1 MSSILK
7 VDTIQTTAGAA
18 PTTKDLGFAAGS
30 VIQMVNTSFTD
41 KTAITSQSATAITG
55 ASLAITPKFST
66 SKIVVMVNL
75 SMRIS
80 DNNTSYYNT
89 GFHILRGSTELQT
102 LPTDNSGPF
111 EIGHYDAGHSGGE
124 LCVRYANNIVDSP
137 STTSA
142 TTYSVK
148 GKVYNNTGATLTVN
162 AGGVNVGNTTG
173 QSSIILM
180 EIAQ

>member
-1 MSSILK
+1 MSILK
-7 VDTIQTTAGAA
+7 VDTINEKTSGNGVAIPGHI
-18 PTTKDLGFAAGS
+18 
-30 VIQMVNTSFTD
+30 IQMVNTSWSTQ
-41 KTAITSQSATAITG
+41 TAITSQSATAITG

-66 SKIVVMVNL
+66 SKIVCMVSL
-75 SMRIS
+75 SVRIGDS
-80 DNNTSYYNT
+80 NTSYYNA
-89 GFHILRGSTELQT
+89 GFEILRDSTQLQT

-111 EIGHYDAGHSGGE
+111 EIGHYDSTQTGGE
-124 LCVRYANNIVDSP
+124 VCMRYANNVVDSP

-148 GKVYNNTGATLTVN
+148 GKIYGTTGPTLTVN
-162 AGGVNVGNTTG
+162 AGGSNAGNTNG

>member
-7 VDTIQTTAGAA
+7 VDTIQTTAGTA

-30 VIQMVNTSFTD
+30 VIQMVNTSWNT
-41 KTAITSQSATAITG
+41 KTTISSQSATAITG

-75 SMRIS
+75 SMKVN
-80 DNNTSYYNT
+80 DTNTTYYNT
-89 GFHILRGSTELQT
+89 GFEILRGSTQLQT
-102 LPTDNSGPF
+102 LAGDNAGPF
-111 EIGHYDAGHSGGE
+111 EIGHYDGGHSGGE
-124 LCVRYANNIVDSP
+124 LCVRYSNNIVDSP

-148 GKVYNNTGATLTVN
+148 GKAYGTAGSILTVN
-162 AGGVNVGNTTG
+162 HGDTTFG